1 MTCKN
6 QIKDFSQNN
15 IKLFE
20 NIEKLCSQLRKIK
33 SKHLLIEIVNLF
45 ICNFN
50 HFLLQKRLCL
60 DQQKFDPNK
69 NSISFFSPNSLLND

>member
-33 SKHLLIEIVNLF
+33 SKHLLIEIVNLIISKVVKIVISIIF
-45 ICNFN
+45 FYKNVFS
-50 HFLLQKRLCL
+50 LT
-60 DQQKFDPNK
+60 NK
-69 NSISFFSPNSLLND
+69 G